1 MKDALDEAGSKAEKD
16 SITNYATD
24 RTTVENFSLSGLKFD
39 VKSKNPMPW
48 DPANFSIS
56 FSFNK
61 QTKMDPTTE
70 YEYTN
75 DYRGSLQYSYSP
87 YFKPFKPFSK
97 LKSKSKNAK
106 FIKDWEFN
114 WLPTTIAFMTNM
126 SRYYYE
132 QQTRSETDAFF
143 QLPVS
148 VSKNFLWDRQLSL
161 TWNLTKTL
169 SLTFNSNTSARIEE
183 TVGAVN
189 RRLFPDKYREWKDTV
204 WQSILSMGTPWA
216 YNQTFTGQYKA
227 PFNKIP
233 FIDFLTGSI
242 SYNATYRWD
251 RGATVDGINVGNS
264 IANQGAWTADGR
276 INFETFYNKIP
287 VLKKVNRRFANNR
300 RPDRN
305 RKPKPKKFERDMALL
320 PDTSLVIK
328 HNLRVKKVKVTA
340 TTPDGKAFPI
350 RTRVIDQNSVEVL
363 NRGNENLKFTVNEVL
378 NEKNPFWTDFGEYT
392 LRLAMSPRNVSV
404 RYRNSH
410 SMSLPLFRPEIGNI
424 FGQSR
429 SYGPMSPG
437 LDFAF
442 GFSDESYIDK
452 AIERGWL
459 ITDDGQT
466 SPAVWSRSN
475 ELNIEANFELFKG
488 FKVQLT
494 FNRSEDRT
502 RQIQFM
508 YEGMPTSLSGKF
520 TMTHCAIGTALRSS
534 KADNG
539 YHSDAFDKFL
549 ANIPVVRSRVESQY
563 AGLTYPDAGFISGTA
578 HAGLPFNPE
587 VGTISETSSDVL
599 IPAFVAAY
607 SGKNANSIWLDPFP
621 SFSAVLPNWRITY
634 DGFINLGNMRDI
646 FKSFT
651 VNHAYRCTYTV
662 GSYSSY
668 LNWISADGSNLGF
681 TLDAQTGRPIPSSP
695 YNISSVAI
703 SEQFAPL
710 IGFNATMKNNVKFS
724 AEYRDQRTLTLNSSA
739 GQIVEASTR
748 GMTFGAGYKIVNF
761 NSVLKIKGSQQGIS
775 NDLDLDA
782 NVSLQNNQ
790 ALIRRIENNYTQAT
804 SGTNT
809 VNINFTAKYIVS
821 RRVTLSA
828 YFDHQVNTPI
838 VTNSSFPTTNTSYG
852 ISLNLS
858 LSR

>member
-1 MKDALDEAGSKAEKD
+1 M
-16 SITNYATD
+16 
-24 RTTVENFSLSGLKFD
+24 
-39 VKSKNPMPW
+39 
-48 DPANFSIS
+48 
-56 FSFNK
+56 
-61 QTKMDPTTE
+61 
-70 YEYTN
+70 
-75 DYRGSLQYSYSP
+75 
-87 YFKPFKPFSK
+87 
-97 LKSKSKNAK
+97 
-106 FIKDWEFN
+106 
-114 WLPTTIAFMTNM
+114 
-126 SRYYYE
+126 
-132 QQTRSETDAFF
+132 
-143 QLPVS
+143 
-148 VSKNFLWDRQLSL
+148 
-161 TWNLTKTL
+161 
-169 SLTFNSNTSARIEE
+169 
-183 TVGAVN
+183 
-189 RRLFPDKYREWKDTV
+189 
-204 WQSILSMGTPWA
+204 
-216 YNQTFTGQYKA
+216 
-227 PFNKIP
+227 
-233 FIDFLTGSI
+233 
-242 SYNATYRWD
+242 
-251 RGATVDGINVGNS
+251 GNS

-320 PDTSLVIK
+320 HDTSLVIK

>member
-1 MKDALDEAGSKAEKD
+1 MA
-16 SITNYATD
+16 
-24 RTTVENFSLSGLKFD
+24 
-39 VKSKNPMPW
+39 
-48 DPANFSIS
+48 
-56 FSFNK
+56 
-61 QTKMDPTTE
+61 
-70 YEYTN
+70 
-75 DYRGSLQYSYSP
+75 
-87 YFKPFKPFSK
+87 
-97 LKSKSKNAK
+97 
-106 FIKDWEFN
+106 
-114 WLPTTIAFMTNM
+114 
-126 SRYYYE
+126 
-132 QQTRSETDAFF
+132 
-143 QLPVS
+143 
-148 VSKNFLWDRQLSL
+148 
-161 TWNLTKTL
+161 WNLTKTL

-392 LRLAMSPRNVSV
+392 LRLVMSPRNVSV

-668 LNWISADGSNLGF
+668 LNWISADGSDLGF

>member
-1 MKDALDEAGSKAEKD
+1 
-16 SITNYATD
+16 
-24 RTTVENFSLSGLKFD
+24 
-39 VKSKNPMPW
+39 
-48 DPANFSIS
+48 
-56 FSFNK
+56 
-61 QTKMDPTTE
+61 
-70 YEYTN
+70 
-75 DYRGSLQYSYSP
+75 
-87 YFKPFKPFSK
+87 
-97 LKSKSKNAK
+97 
-106 FIKDWEFN
+106 
-114 WLPTTIAFMTNM
+114 
-126 SRYYYE
+126 
-132 QQTRSETDAFF
+132 
-143 QLPVS
+143 
-148 VSKNFLWDRQLSL
+148 
-161 TWNLTKTL
+161 
-169 SLTFNSNTSARIEE
+169 
-183 TVGAVN
+183 
-189 RRLFPDKYREWKDTV
+189 
-204 WQSILSMGTPWA
+204 MGTPWA